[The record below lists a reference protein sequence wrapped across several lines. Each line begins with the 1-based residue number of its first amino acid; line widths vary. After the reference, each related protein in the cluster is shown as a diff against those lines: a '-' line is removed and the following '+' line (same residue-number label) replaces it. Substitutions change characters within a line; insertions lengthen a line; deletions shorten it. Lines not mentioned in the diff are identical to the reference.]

1 MVIVIPIFTICLSL
15 FAADAAEVEGLVP
28 IRQAFL
34 SSFGESE
41 QVCIC
46 ILMESVSL

>member
-1 MVIVIPIFTICLSL
+1 MVIVIPIFTIRLSL
-15 FAADAAEVEGLVP
+15 FAADAEVEGLVP

-46 ILMESVSL
+46 ILMEYVSL